1 MLDSWYCD
9 AVGADFNPAHIVR
22 VIDCSPETLA
32 GIVAQM
38 ERSTT
43 FEHFVYR
50 EAELDAV
57 WSITDFLLRCE
68 KDAASRAAIA
78 DLHRVV
84 HRAHDLLG
92 ERRIAEAIASL
103 RPFAAL

>member
-1 MLDSWYCD
+1 MRDSWYCVG
-9 AVGADFNPAHIVR
+9 VGADPDPAHIVR
-22 VIDCSPETLA
+22 VIDCSPDTLA
-32 GIVAQM
+32 GILAQM
-38 ERSTT
+38 ECSTT

-57 WSITDFLLRCE
+57 WSITDFLLRSE
-68 KDAASRAAIA
+68 KDAAARAAIA
-78 DLHRVV
+78 ELHRVV